1 MVARSVGGLL
11 SSGSDVSGRLS
22 AVCPCLFEPSR
33 VQTRVILGDLIRGII
48 MGFTGPPDLLAMP
61 RTLVYGRVSP
71 AVRLESQPVWAVC
84 AALPCVRH

>member
-1 MVARSVGGLL
+1 MVVRSVGGLL

-48 MGFTGPPDLLAMP
+48 MRFTGPLICWPCP
-61 RTLVYGRVSP
+61 GRLSTGESP
-71 AVRLESQPVWAVC
+71 QQ
-84 AALPCVRH
+84 